1 MADVDIQR
9 YLDDIESQHASK
21 PKYMAHVTALLEK
34 VDDVTRVVK
43 DMPRAFYVRD
53 AVGAQLDVDGGIVG
67 VDRRFPPVSIPGMPA
82 LLDDDTFRKVLLA
95 RIVQNGWDGTNE
107 RFKEMWDATVGGELD
122 AIYFDNQDMSMDIH
136 ITGYTEPTMIEMIL
150 RGFIVPKPGGVGLN
164 VEMTDDTVLE
174 GGPMNADTD
183 VFADSAKIGVNNHLD
198 TETEAAETL
207 CAAAKASSSSSKL
220 GVHCHIDVDTETLE
234 TVLTG
239 CCASASSARILI
251 PLHIP
256 DEQSDTDTVSYGA
269 RAYANSSRVAVA
281 TN

>member
-21 PKYMAHVTALLEK
+21 PKYMAHVTALLTK

-67 VDRRFPPVSIPGMPA
+67 VDRRFPPVSIPGMPS
-82 LLDDDTFRKVLLA
+82 LLDDDTYRNVILA
-95 RIVQNGWDGTNE
+95 RIVQNQWDGSNE
-107 RFKEMWDATVGGELD
+107 KFKEMWDATVGGILD
-122 AIYFDNQDMSMDIH
+122 ATYKDNQDMSMDIR

-150 RGFIVPKPGGVGLN
+150 RGYIIPKPMGVGLN
-164 VEMTDDTVLE
+164 VELTDDTVLE
-174 GGPMNADTD
+174 GGAMNADND

-207 CAAAKASSSSSKL
+207 CAAARASSSSSRL
-220 GVHCHIDVDTETLE
+220 GVHCHIDVDTEALE
-234 TVLTG
+234 SLLSG
-239 CCASASSARILI
+239 CCAYASSARILI
-251 PLHIP
+251 PLHNP

-269 RAYANSSRVAVA
+269 RAYANSGRVAVA

>member
-43 DMPRAFYVRD
+43 DMPQAFYVRE
-53 AVGAQLDVDGGIVG
+53 AVGAQLDVDGGMVG

-82 LLDDDTFRKVLLA
+82 LLDDDTFRKVILA

-122 AIYFDNQDMSMDIH
+122 ATYRDNQDMTMDIH

-164 VEMTDDTVLE
+164 VELTDDTILE
-174 GGPMNADTD
+174 GGVLNADTD
-183 VFADSAKIGVNNHLD
+183 IYSDSAKVGVNNHLD
-198 TETEAAETL
+198 TETEATPPMYAGSRP
-207 CAAAKASSSSSKL
+207 SSSSSKM
-220 GVHCHIDVDTETLE
+220 GVHCHIDVDTEALE
-234 TVLTG
+234 SMLTG

-251 PLHIP
+251 PLHTP
-256 DEQSDTDTVSYGA
+256 DEQSDTDTVRYGA
-269 RAYANSSRVAVA
+269 LAYANSSRVAVA